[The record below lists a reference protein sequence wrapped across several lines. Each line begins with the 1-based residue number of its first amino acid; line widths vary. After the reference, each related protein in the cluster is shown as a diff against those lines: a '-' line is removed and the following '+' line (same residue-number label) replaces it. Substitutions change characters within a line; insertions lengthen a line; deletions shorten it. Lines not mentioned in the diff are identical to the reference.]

1 MRVSTFLALIE
12 ETPNLLDIIVKG
24 FFDVLKQTKSNG
36 REPNSLFRMKKKLLQ
51 DVGLS
56 RKGRITILTT
66 PNITI
71 GKELGL

>member
-1 MRVSTFLALIE
+1 MVENLI
-12 ETPNLLDIIVKG
+12 L
-24 FFDVLKQTKSNG
+24 FFMNKI
-36 REPNSLFRMKKKLLQ
+36 LFQ

>member
-1 MRVSTFLALIE
+1 MVENLI
-12 ETPNLLDIIVKG
+12 L
-24 FFDVLKQTKSNG
+24 F
-36 REPNSLFRMKKKLLQ
+36 FRMKKKLFQ

-66 PNITI
+66 PTITI